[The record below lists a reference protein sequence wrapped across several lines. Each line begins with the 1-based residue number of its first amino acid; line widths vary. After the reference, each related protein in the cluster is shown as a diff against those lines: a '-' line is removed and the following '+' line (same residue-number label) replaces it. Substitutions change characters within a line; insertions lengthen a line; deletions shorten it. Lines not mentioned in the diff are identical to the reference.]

1 MWLDFSVNPTTPAG
15 YVGYVT
21 QGAWL
26 GKAHFLGTQVGP
38 TSYGRTWLADV
49 VNVSVTPFT
58 YDEPFDDTTGVLSK
72 DRVRIKF
79 AVHIIFK
86 IKSSSEEI
94 QEFVNKFT
102 TLTGSGRE
110 DPNATVKTAYNNF
123 GSVTVSRKPSG
134 DGACMA

>member
-1 MWLDFSVNPTTPAG
+1 M
-15 YVGYVT
+15 
-21 QGAWL
+21 
-26 GKAHFLGTQVGP
+26 
-38 TSYGRTWLADV
+38 

-94 QEFVNKFT
+94 QEFAPEQVHHAHGKRA
-102 TLTGSGRE
+102 GRPQR
-110 DPNATVKTAYNNF
+110 D
-123 GSVTVSRKPSG
+123 RR
-134 DGACMA
+134 DGL